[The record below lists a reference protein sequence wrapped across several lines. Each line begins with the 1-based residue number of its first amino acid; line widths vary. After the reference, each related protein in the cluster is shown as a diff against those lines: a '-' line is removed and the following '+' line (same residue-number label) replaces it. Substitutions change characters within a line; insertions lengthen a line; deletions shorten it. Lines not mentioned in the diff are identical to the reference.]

1 MNFKKTINFFDIS
14 EKIFSFTRF
23 SVTPDIELIG
33 KVKNQFQENNK
44 KFLYKNKKDPF
55 HYKTDLNDLCSVY

>member
-1 MNFKKTINFFDIS
+1 MNFKKTINFFEIS

-44 KFLYKNKKDPF
+44 NFYIKTKKTRF
-55 HYKTDLNDLCSVY
+55 ITKRI